1 MMRNLKNYESKLA
14 VKKQNHPS
22 LDIVGSHGVEL
33 SERKIVLCVAGSVA
47 AYKAIELARLLMR
60 HGADVTCVAS
70 DAVTKLVQPDYFKW
84 ATGNKVITK
93 LTGEL
98 EHIRLA
104 DYNQSDLII
113 VYPAT
118 ANTLGKLA
126 NGIDDTPIS
135 TILTVGFG
143 SKIPILMCL
152 AMHASMYDNAAVKRN
167 IEFLKNKIEFF
178 TPQMIEGKAKASEPE
193 DVLEY
198 VLRKFGFSSILKN
211 KKVLMTAGPTIEYID
226 PVRVITNQ
234 SSGKTGVLLAS
245 ELISSGANVTL
256 IYGPGIEKPPNGAKI
271 IRISTSEE
279 MFNVVKKEMGKKFDI
294 VIMAAAVSDYT
305 PENPSKNKIKSTK
318 NKIKISLKKAPKI
331 IDQVKKYQKNI
342 FLVGFKAEANISK
355 NELILAAKKKLN
367 ESDANMIVANDVGS
381 IRYRKDTGSNEVL
394 IIDSGKVISSG
405 WIKKEKIA
413 RFIRKEIERRLT

>member
-14 VKKQNHPS
+14 VKKQSHPS

-152 AMHASMYDNAAVKRN
+152 AMHASMYDNAAVKKN

-178 TPQMIEGKAKASEPE
+178 TPQIIEGKAKASEPE

-279 MFNVVKKEMGKKFDI
+279 MFNVVKKEMSKKFDI